1 MQTRYPLN
9 NSINKIAEGKHFIKI
24 FPESIE
30 TEIENGLNLYEISL
44 DSIPDSE
51 QERSLSNEESL

>member
-1 MQTRYPLN
+1 VQIRYPLN
-9 NSINKIAEGKHFIKI
+9 NSINKIQEGKHFIKT

-30 TEIENGLNLYEISL
+30 TEVEKGFKLYETSL